1 MIRPLRDRDPTPPD
15 PGPAIDAAIA
25 HILDEVDYDPLAG
38 HVVARVEVEV
48 EPADILAA
56 LAPLRLG
63 SVGVM
68 ASWDAGSYRV
78 IIEWDRV
85 HHDDCPTRIDHALR
99 CICLR

>member
-56 LAPLRLG
+56 FRGETPPG
-63 SVGVM
+63 
-68 ASWDAGSYRV
+68 
-78 IIEWDRV
+78 
-85 HHDDCPTRIDHALR
+85 
-99 CICLR
+99 CINTPDGLERQTESIR